1 MRKSQTGSARPLYW
15 MLIIL
20 LMATNFIT
28 NTRAQSRNNTKDDLQ
43 PLSDDFDDPSTLK
56 NWMRIF
62 ETEQTNAD
70 QLERF
75 DISQTRKGWMVM
87 MPYSSTWYMDY
98 RGILVYKQIKGDFV
112 VTSQIRVARRGGD
125 GAPRSNYS
133 LAGLMIRTPRQ
144 VTPQTWKPGGE
155 NYIFLSLGA
164 ANRPGNYQFEV
175 KTTINSRSKLAV
187 TNAGTPMA
195 QIQIARIGDDF
206 ILLKKTP
213 DGNWN
218 IHQRYRRTDMPAELQ
233 VGLTVYTD
241 YSTASRLQPLQQNTQ
256 VIKNGRPDLVAG
268 FDYVQFQRPQI
279 PAGLS
284 GKTLSDPRAVSDAEL
299 LQFLGEHALSK

>member
-1 MRKSQTGSARPLYW
+1 MFYDS
-15 MLIIL
+15 
-20 LMATNFIT
+20 FI
-28 NTRAQSRNNTKDDLQ
+28 SRLA
-43 PLSDDFDDPSTLK
+43 DFREITP
-56 NWMRIF
+56 
-62 ETEQTNAD
+62 
-70 QLERF
+70 F
-75 DISQTRKGWMVM
+75 DGGGFGFKIS
-87 MPYSSTWYMDY
+87 
-98 RGILVYKQIKGDFV
+98 
-112 VTSQIRVARRGGD
+112 
-125 GAPRSNYS
+125 
-133 LAGLMIRTPRQ
+133 
-144 VTPQTWKPGGE
+144 
-155 NYIFLSLGA
+155 
-164 ANRPGNYQFEV
+164 
-175 KTTINSRSKLAV
+175 
-187 TNAGTPMA
+187 
-195 QIQIARIGDDF
+195 GDDF

-268 FDYVQFQRPQI
+268 FDYVQFRRPQI